1 MVKPLFGSLQ
11 MALSQVNISTQ
22 GFSLENNHFAN
33 FNSASNMES
42 ILAIVSNMLIGIP
55 IYLGIAYKMNILND
69 VFGKEY
75 LNRIIKKLTFG
86 KVSLS

>member
-1 MVKPLFGSLQ
+1 
-11 MALSQVNISTQ
+11 MA
-22 GFSLENNHFAN
+22 
-33 FNSASNMES
+33 
-42 ILAIVSNMLIGIP
+42 IGIP
-55 IYLGIAYKMNILND
+55 VYLFIAYKMNILND